1 MAVTVAALSGII
13 ISAVRKNLVNLI
25 SMSKEKN
32 SYQII
37 FEHSQYVVVS
47 KAAGVLSV
55 PERFSNEISLKRML
69 RDRYGEIYTVHRLDK
84 GTSGLILYARN
95 LDGHKDL
102 NQMFEDRKVT
112 KKYLAIVEGRMRE
125 KQGEINAP
133 ILKLPGENRVVIHK
147 QGKDS
152 LTSYEVISQFGSHA
166 LLSLNLHTGR
176 THQIRVHLQH
186 LGNPLMVDPVYG
198 RHEEFMVSSIKGR
211 NKFHLEKGTVELP
224 LLTRTPL
231 HSEYLAFT
239 DPFDQEER
247 RFQAPL
253 PKDMRATINQLTKW
267 DT

>member
-1 MAVTVAALSGII
+1 MKKG
-13 ISAVRKNLVNLI
+13 
-25 SMSKEKN
+25 KN
-32 SYQII
+32 SFKII

-112 KKYLAIVEGRMRE
+112 KKYLAIVEGRLRQ
-125 KQGEINAP
+125 KSGEIDAP

-147 QGKDS
+147 QGKPS
-152 LTSYEVISQFGSHA
+152 LTSYEVIKQFGSHA

-176 THQIRVHLQH
+176 THQIRIHLNH
-186 LGNPLMVDPVYG
+186 LGHPLMVDPVYG
-198 RHEEFMVSSIKGR
+198 RHEEFMVSSVKGK
-211 NKFHLEKGTVELP
+211 NKYHLEKGTVERP

-231 HSEYLAFT
+231 HAEYLAFQ

-247 RFQAPL
+247 QFRDPV

-267 DT
+267 DN